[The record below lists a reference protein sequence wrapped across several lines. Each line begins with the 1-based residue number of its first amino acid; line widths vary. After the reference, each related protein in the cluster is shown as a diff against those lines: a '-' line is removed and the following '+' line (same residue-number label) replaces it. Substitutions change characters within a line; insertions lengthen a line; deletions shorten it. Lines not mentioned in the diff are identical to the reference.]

1 MNIFIS
7 FHAKD
12 WSFFNR
18 LSDALRQSGHT
29 AYYIDLQGRLG
40 ENKIFDFSALDDEL
54 RNTDIAI
61 VVLSKRYI
69 GDAWLAD
76 EIRALM
82 ALENNQRPSFL
93 VPILIDDLNDDDIP
107 NYLRSKPRYDFR
119 TSPFEAVYA
128 DLAAI
133 LSDKK
138 SRTGLLIFISHSHEN
153 TAIAQALLKLL
164 LLAFNISKSQI
175 RCTSVD
181 GFRLHVGANVD
192 RLKVEIYEARVFI
205 GLITPESIRSVY
217 VLFELGARWG
227 AKRQI
232 MPVLA
237 AGADAGILGGPLGN
251 INALSCDEPDQV
263 HQLIN
268 DIAETLKL
276 EKHANYVVG
285 IEDLVRVSSTARVT
299 VKPKAVKKATGKKN
313 FKTSAKSGPKTV
325 SKRGRRL

>member
-1 MNIFIS
+1 MNIFVS

-12 WSFFNR
+12 WSFFDR
-18 LSDALRQSGHT
+18 LSDALRQSGHA
-29 AYYIDLQGRLG
+29 AYYIDLRGRLG
-40 ENKIFDFSALDDEL
+40 EKKIFDFSALDDEL

-82 ALENNQRPSFL
+82 AMENNQRPNFL
-93 VPILIDDLNDDDIP
+93 VPILIDDLNDEDIP
-107 NYLRSKPRYDFR
+107 NYLRSKTRYDFR

-128 DLAAI
+128 DLAAM
-133 LSDKK
+133 LSNKK
-138 SRTGLLIFISHSHEN
+138 SRSGLLIFISHSHEN
-153 TAIAQALLKLL
+153 TAIAQALLNLL

-237 AGADAGILGGPLGN
+237 GGADADILGGPLGN
-251 INALSCDEPDQV
+251 INALSCNEPDQV
-263 HQLIN
+263 HQPID
-268 DIAETLKL
+268 DIAEALKL
-276 EKHANYVVG
+276 EKRANYVIG
-285 IEDLVRVSSTARVT
+285 IKDLVRVSSTARVT

-313 FKTSAKSGPKTV
+313 FKTSPKSSPKTV
-325 SKRGRRL
+325 SKRGGR